1 MGNAQTDTDENLE
14 VYGVTEDGWALV
26 SYPIGNGQQGRI
38 GYISAENLDT
48 ATVEPLYL
56 IAMTLTKDCSLTDD
70 PLLGREALAALR
82 TGDSV
87 TLLAFLNSEWAYVE
101 TTIENQPCRAF
112 IPRTALMEE

>member
-1 MGNAQTDTDENLE
+1 M
-14 VYGVTEDGWALV
+14 
-26 SYPIGNGQQGRI
+26 
-38 GYISAENLDT
+38 
-48 ATVEPLYL
+48 
-56 IAMTLTKDCSLTDD
+56 
-70 PLLGREALAALR
+70 GREALAALR